1 MIWLSNH
8 TIARRL
14 ISICCIFLFSAL
26 LLALMP
32 LWLPILG
39 VVGLLFKKTHASLR
53 CLSFILLFL
62 LCEVAGILASGW
74 LWLQHI
80 ALRTTE
86 QHYLSA
92 NSALQ
97 FWWADTL
104 RRGAEKLFC
113 LNFIIEGEE
122 ALQGPAAIL
131 LPRHTSIGDTVL
143 PVSFYAKAMQLRV
156 SYVLKRELLLDPC
169 LDIVGNRLANVFL
182 NRVADN
188 MGPELAELE
197 ALAAKS
203 TDKDCLVIYMEGTR
217 FSDAKRQRVLKLL
230 ADKGDTEAL
239 QRAEA
244 WPDLLPIRPAGA
256 LALMNGAPNKDLL
269 FLAHSGFEGS
279 ANFANLFN
287 GSWMN
292 TDVRLRFWRIK
303 AEDIPAD
310 EQQRRTLLFS
320 QWDAMQETVASM
332 SSSTNKGK

>member
-8 TIARRL
+8 TIARRFVS
-14 ISICCIFLFSAL
+14 ISCIFLLAAL

-32 LWLPILG
+32 LWLPVLG
-39 VVGLLFKKTHASLR
+39 VVGLLFTKAHASLR

-62 LCEVAGILASGW
+62 LCEVAGIFASGW

-80 ALRTTE
+80 ALGTTQ

-104 RRGAEKLFC
+104 RRSAEKLFC

-143 PVSFYAKAMQLRV
+143 PVSFYAKTRQLRV

-182 NRVADN
+182 NRVAED

-197 ALAAKS
+197 NLAAS
-203 TDKDCLVIYMEGTR
+203 ATDQDSLVIYMEGTR

-230 ADKGDTEAL
+230 TDKGDTEAL

-256 LALMNGAPNKDLL
+256 LALMKGAPSKDLL
-269 FLAHSGFEGS
+269 FLAHSGFEGA

-292 TDVRLRFWRIK
+292 TDVHLRFWRIK
-303 AEDIPAD
+303 AEDIPPD
-310 EQQRRTLLFS
+310 EQQRRALLFN
-320 QWDAMQETVASM
+320 QWDAMQHAVASM
-332 SSSTNKGK
+332 PSSANNGK